1 LGCAF
6 WDAREAMGGPGSM
19 ARWLNR
25 KLAWGDLFH
34 LTDQG
39 LTIIGHTL
47 ADAMLLAFDQ
57 WIVRHPEAA
66 NAVASPDSGGVDGQ
80 SG

>member
-1 LGCAF
+1 
-6 WDAREAMGGPGSM
+6 
-19 ARWLNR
+19 
-25 KLAWGDLFH
+25 
-34 LTDQG
+34 
-39 LTIIGHTL
+39 
-47 ADAMLLAFDQ
+47 MLLAFDQ